1 MISSIDQEESSL
13 SETLDQLDLSSEGA
27 WIAID
32 SGIVDVDQIIGIG
45 ELDAVRTDDHGIV
58 ELEPIEII
66 DYNGHAT
73 QCCETTAE
81 TDAMMNKDDPI
92 TVQQENEEEKQCRE
106 WLQEQKLLRAKARH
120 AELDRRQAKE
130 QKEKLRIQQME
141 HAQKREEERVK
152 AASKKGKK
160 GKKAKKI

>member
-1 MISSIDQEESSL
+1 MISSIDQEENL

-45 ELDAVRTDDHGIV
+45 ELDAVCADDV

-66 DYNGHAT
+66 DDHGHAI
-73 QCCETTAE
+73 QCCETAAK

-92 TVQQENEEEKQCRE
+92 VVQQENEEEKQCRE

-130 QKEKLRIQQME
+130 QKEKLRKQQME

-160 GKKAKKI
+160 GKNAKKI

>member
-1 MISSIDQEESSL
+1 M
-13 SETLDQLDLSSEGA
+13 SSEGA

-32 SGIVDVDQIIGIG
+32 SGIVDVDQIIGID
-45 ELDAVRTDDHGIV
+45 ELDAVCADDV

-66 DYNGHAT
+66 DDHGYAI
-73 QCCETTAE
+73 QCCETAAE

>member
-1 MISSIDQEESSL
+1 M

-120 AELDRRQAKE
+120 AELDRR
-130 QKEKLRIQQME
+130 
-141 HAQKREEERVK
+141 
-152 AASKKGKK
+152 
-160 GKKAKKI
+160 